1 MSANDGAGTIKLEEF
16 GAILEKAF
24 VTYGLSVVTDRALPD
39 ARDGMKPVQ
48 RRILYCM
55 FANRYTANRP
65 TVKSAEVVGKVLGD
79 YHPHSDTAVYDAAVR
94 MAQEFSLRYPLIE
107 GQGNFGSIDDDPA
120 AAYRYTEMRLS
131 ALGELML
138 RDIDRETVPLKPS
151 YKQDPKV
158 VEPEYLPARIPP
170 VCNPA
175 SGIAVGLA
183 TNIPPHN
190 LREVL
195 NACLAL
201 FDNRQMDVSE
211 LMSHVRGPDFPFGG
225 IVIGQDGIRDY
236 LTTGKGRVVVRG
248 VVKLEENGR
257 QRSLVI
263 SQLPPISKAR
273 LKAGIVK
280 AFNDRRLDGLVPDV
294 RDESDTEKG
303 VRIVLDVKR
312 DGDPVQMLNALYRYT
327 DLQLAVSVQMVF
339 LFGQPMLPARQPRQA
354 GMVELLVHYN
364 DHQVDVLRRRAAHD
378 LAGAKERLHVV
389 LGLIIGAANA
399 PEIVRI
405 FQAAADRAEAKTQI
419 RARYNLSE
427 AQAETI
433 AGMTL
438 AQVTRLDASRFA
450 NERRTLEER
459 IADLEALL
467 ADPARQVEAV
477 KAEMREIIAVH
488 GDPRR
493 TVIDPTADATVEVSE
508 VAPSIEAKPVTTV
521 LTADGH
527 LKTVPPDTFRRSTT
541 REYPVISLGT
551 ARTVDALLLVTDT
564 GKVCVVRVQDLPEG
578 TRASRGE
585 PVRKY
590 VRLEPTDTV
599 VRALTVETFDQGDDN
614 SLSLVMVTQSG
625 RIKRSAI
632 SEYRSLGATGVLD
645 FRLSAG
651 DRIVSAFLSS
661 ISDDIVFV
669 TSDAKGLRI
678 AGTEV
683 RPTGRA
689 TQGVAGVGL
698 APGARVIAAGA
709 CPPTGS
715 EGPTGLFTLSATGHG
730 KRTAIAELPAKGR
743 GTGGVLVAPNGTV
756 LAVASIH
763 PHDATVLVRTSDG
776 TVTRITPTQVPLQ
789 SRTGRGI
796 PLVSISADDPVVAV
810 LPMPVGA

>member
-1 MSANDGAGTIKLEEF
+1 M
-16 GAILEKAF
+16 
-24 VTYGLSVVTDRALPD
+24 
-39 ARDGMKPVQ
+39 
-48 RRILYCM
+48 
-55 FANRYTANRP
+55 
-65 TVKSAEVVGKVLGD
+65 
-79 YHPHSDTAVYDAAVR
+79 
-94 MAQEFSLRYPLIE
+94 
-107 GQGNFGSIDDDPA
+107 
-120 AAYRYTEMRLS
+120 
-131 ALGELML
+131 
-138 RDIDRETVPLKPS
+138 
-151 YKQDPKV
+151 
-158 VEPEYLPARIPP
+158 
-170 VCNPA
+170 
-175 SGIAVGLA
+175 
-183 TNIPPHN
+183 
-190 LREVL
+190 
-195 NACLAL
+195 
-201 FDNRQMDVSE
+201 
-211 LMSHVRGPDFPFGG
+211 
-225 IVIGQDGIRDY
+225 
-236 LTTGKGRVVVRG
+236 
-248 VVKLEENGR
+248 
-257 QRSLVI
+257 
-263 SQLPPISKAR
+263 
-273 LKAGIVK
+273 
-280 AFNDRRLDGLVPDV
+280 
-294 RDESDTEKG
+294 
-303 VRIVLDVKR
+303 
-312 DGDPVQMLNALYRYT
+312 
-327 DLQLAVSVQMVF
+327 QMVF

-405 FQAAADRAEAKTQI
+405 FQGAADRAEAKTQI

-459 IADLEALL
+459 IAELEALL

-508 VAPSIEAKPVTTV
+508 VAPSIETKPVTTV

-651 DRIVSAFLSS
+651 DRLVSGFLSS
-661 ISDDIVFV
+661 ISDD
-669 TSDAKGLRI
+669 
-678 AGTEV
+678 
-683 RPTGRA
+683 
-689 TQGVAGVGL
+689 
-698 APGARVIAAGA
+698 GA